1 MELAPTC
8 DAFFWMLFS
17 LLSSFAM
24 VRYSTGRPATPR
36 LSTEGGSLVS
46 YLWFPL
52 VRTSSGPAL

>member
-24 VRYSTGRPATPR
+24 VRSHRAFYRQAR
-36 LSTEGGSLVS
+36 NAA
-46 YLWFPL
+46 PL
-52 VRTSSGPAL
+52 